1 MKIQNAI
8 FSNILDRS
16 QRYFAHVTTVTLS
29 WRVQYI
35 VVIGHVYFTL
45 ECFEFSSN
53 FEFDR
58 NMLSGTG
65 ARTSTTIV
73 LMWAGRCMKG
83 IPTWWFQ
90 FASQSRC
97 PRYAVHDD
105 EMKWKPFPLHW
116 PFVRGIQQYKGKVMW
131 SSDVFF
137 DVSLD
142 KRPNTESRGR
152 WIKMYWSPFDVAVT
166 TGYSNVKWAPIH
178 LNSQCCWYAACGRHH
193 HNGCTGPGSPTTILT
208 PA

>member
-1 MKIQNAI
+1 M
-8 FSNILDRS
+8 
-16 QRYFAHVTTVTLS
+16 HPVTLCGH
-29 WRVQYI
+29 I
-35 VVIGHVYFTL
+35 PVIL
-45 ECFEFSSN
+45 
-53 FEFDR
+53 R
-58 NMLSGTG
+58 WLLG

-73 LMWAGRCMKG
+73 LRWAGRCMKG

-97 PRYAVHDD
+97 PRYDVHDD
-105 EMKWKPFPLHW
+105 VMKWKPFPLHW
-116 PFVRGIQQYKGKVMW
+116 PFVRGIQQYKGQVMW

-166 TGYSNVKWAPIH
+166 
-178 LNSQCCWYAACGRHH
+178 QCCWYAACGRHH